1 MLFPFSWQLFFW
13 QLFFWQLRFFA
24 AVVLLAA
31 ASSQLLRSF

>member
-13 QLFFWQLRFFA
+13 HLLFFL

-31 ASSQLLRSF
+31 FSSQLLRSF

>member
-13 QLFFWQLRFFA
+13 QLRFFP